1 MSEKLQT
8 VTVMHGVA
16 TCPICSRS
24 VLIRRETDRL
34 AADQRCPHF
43 RYAAEYERLF
53 GVFAAAPPQQQTS
66 YMLQRA

>member
-16 TCPICSRS
+16 TCPICARS
-24 VLIRRETDRL
+24 VLIRRESDRL

-43 RYAAEYERLF
+43 RYAAEYERIQ
-53 GVFAAAPPQQQTS
+53 GVFAVVNATPAAAFPQRS
-66 YMLQRA
+66 